1 MCLWV
6 SHSEIKA
13 FPHLYSLFSGS
24 LSVNGFKSC
33 SESLCL
39 VLPSSIPSLFHTPFP
54 LSVLLCTSR
63 SLETQI
69 LKPEKEKCLWI
80 SLLYFASAT
89 LPNDGI
95 LFLILIHMSRSFS
108 ETTLS
113 LTFTSLPNEGLKT
126 LRLNACPL
134 IGPWIW
140 VLPFWVCL
148 YKRIWL
154 FLLVN
159 INALIICLHKHS
171 TVSPNHY
178 NNIKIAIEVT
188 VLLLNI
194 FGSCSTVTDKLHT
207 ENYIVFALFTH
218 TLACTPTQ
226 AYLMHILWQ
235 THIRSQAINTNIR
248 IHFHTQKATGNHPRV
263 SQHRHRT
270 HFEGIGVFFF
280 PVPKCLSIS
289 ISCSVFCGWLASA
302 NMHFVFQGPT
312 SLVYTQVSF

>member
-6 SHSEIKA
+6 SHSEIKG

-24 LSVNGFKSC
+24 FSVNGFKSC

-39 VLPSSIPSLFHTPFP
+39 VLPSSIPSLFHAPFP

-69 LKPEKEKCLWI
+69 LRPEKEAEKCLWI

-89 LPNDGI
+89 LPSDGI
-95 LFLILIHMSRSFS
+95 LFLILIHMSRGFS

-126 LRLNACPL
+126 LHWNACAL
-134 IGPWIW
+134 IGHWIW

-148 YKRIWL
+148 YKRIRL

-159 INALIICLHKHS
+159 INALIISL
-171 TVSPNHY
+171 NHY
-178 NNIKIAIEVT
+178 NDIKIVT
-188 VLLLNI
+188 EITLLLLNI
-194 FGSCSTVTDKLHT
+194 CSTVTDKLHA

-218 TLACTPTQ
+218 TLTCTHAHP
-226 AYLMHILWQ
+226 HK
-235 THIRSQAINTNIR
+235 
-248 IHFHTQKATGNHPRV
+248 HT
-263 SQHRHRT
+263 
-270 HFEGIGVFFF
+270 
-280 PVPKCLSIS
+280 
-289 ISCSVFCGWLASA
+289 
-302 NMHFVFQGPT
+302 
-312 SLVYTQVSF
+312 